1 MKLAKGIRKVEGPYP
16 WRARIEGAGTEI
28 RGSVEV
34 VWKIQT
40 ALESAGVE
48 FIPADEI
55 KGPGVRLKQEAGR
68 GKGPKRAGRRGRSG

>member
-1 MKLAKGIRKVEGPYP
+1 VKLAKGIRKIEGPYP

-40 ALESAGVE
+40 VLESAGVE

-55 KGPGVRLKQEAGR
+55 KS
-68 GKGPKRAGRRGRSG
+68 PKLNLCSRRRE